1 MRPESAKLWHERSI
15 EPLQYLRL
23 NSDCTE
29 GVEMNYRSVADL
41 DDQIV
46 NWLGR
51 LPSGLEVI
59 VGVPRSGMLVA
70 NLLSLHLNL
79 PMTDVEGLLQGRMI
93 QTGGRIKRDDLQ
105 SLLAQKR
112 RVLVVDDSVLSGDQ
126 MNAVKARVKAAN
138 LPHDILYASPYV
150 VSGKEKCVDFFIEV
164 LPAPRCFEWNLMHH
178 KLFLDNAC
186 MDIDGVL
193 CCDPGED
200 ENDDGPMYQRF
211 ICEAAPLYLPSHP
224 VANLVTCRLEKY
236 RTQTQEWL
244 ARNGVAYNNLFMMDY
259 PNMAERRA
267 AASYAQFKAEIYLR
281 TKSWLFIE
289 SSLQQAREISKLTG
303 KHVFCMDT
311 REMVAPGTA
320 AARRRKILEA
330 PTTVSQA
337 LKTSINDAIRVSKA
351 VGRRLRRLA
360 YPKQK
365 AGVL

>member
-1 MRPESAKLWHERSI
+1 
-15 EPLQYLRL
+15 
-23 NSDCTE
+23 
-29 GVEMNYRSVADL
+29 MNYRSVADL

-51 LPSGLEVI
+51 LPRGLEVI

-105 SLLAQKR
+105 TLLARKR

-126 MNAVKARVKAAN
+126 MNAVKARISAAS
-138 LPHDILYASPYV
+138 LPHDILYAAPYV
-150 VSGKEKCVDFFIEV
+150 VSGKQKCVDFFIEV

-178 KLFLDNAC
+178 RLFLENAC
-186 MDIDGVL
+186 MDVDGVL

-200 ENDDGPMYQRF
+200 ENDDGPMYQSF

-236 RTQTQEWL
+236 RTLTQEWL
-244 ARNGVAYNNLFMMDY
+244 ARHGVAYNNLFMMDY
-259 PNMAERRA
+259 PDMSARRA
-267 AASYAQFKAEIYLR
+267 AASYAQFKAELYLR

-289 SSLQQAREISKLTG
+289 SSLQQAREISALTG

-311 REMVAPGTA
+311 REMVAPGIA
-320 AARRRKILEA
+320 ASRRRKILES
-330 PTTVSQA
+330 PMTIPQA
-337 LKTSINDAIRVSKA
+337 VKSGISGAIRVSKA
-351 VGRRLRRLA
+351 VGRRVRRLA
-360 YPKQK
+360 YPNQK
-365 AGVL
+365 ARVL